1 MGRIPNRT
9 TSDSAENR
17 ALSLAPPDP
26 PRYYRQMNE
35 TSATSASGD
44 SLLPDG
50 ITTLTTIHFA
60 IIAVLALFVIA
71 GLLWGIKAKRS
82 RKKASRDVI
91 ANAREA
97 GVEPAPEPTPDL
109 PAAPTPAAAPA
120 PETPPAP
127 TPKPAPKPTPAPSQ
141 SQVQTAPT
149 PIPVARPVAPAPQ
162 PVAPAPAPAPAPTP
176 APLSDEPIAA
186 ASFDANP
193 AAEAATPTEAPA
205 PIPAPAPA
213 PAPTPAVDH
222 AAAPVTQLKGLGPKV
237 ATRLAELGVTTV
249 GDMAALS
256 ETEAQNIDAQLGAF
270 TGRMGRDRWI
280 EQSRLLAAGDKPGFE
295 AVFGKL

>member
-1 MGRIPNRT
+1 
-9 TSDSAENR
+9 
-17 ALSLAPPDP
+17 
-26 PRYYRQMNE
+26 MNE

-109 PAAPTPAAAPA
+109 PAAPV

-127 TPKPAPKPTPAPSQ
+127 TPEPAPKPAPAPSQ
-141 SQVQTAPT
+141 SQVQTAPIPT
-149 PIPVARPVAPAPQ
+149 PAPIQVARPVAPAQQ
-162 PVAPAPAPAPAPTP
+162 PVAPAPAP

-205 PIPAPAPA
+205 PTPTPTPAPAPT

>member
-17 ALSLAPPDP
+17 AISLAHPDP

-82 RKKASRDVI
+82 RVKASRDVI

-97 GVEPAPEPTPDL
+97 GVEPEPAPEPTADS
-109 PAAPTPAAAPA
+109 PATP
-120 PETPPAP
+120 PPAP
-127 TPKPAPKPTPAPSQ
+127 TPAPKPTPTPSQ
-141 SQVQTAPT
+141 SQVQTAPA
-149 PIPVARPVAPAPQ
+149 PVAAPVAPPAPIPVAPAP
-162 PVAPAPAPAPAPTP
+162 PPIADAPAPGLAP

-193 AAEAATPTEAPA
+193 AAEAVTPTET
-205 PIPAPAPA
+205 PAPAPA
-213 PAPTPAVDH
+213 PAPTPAPVPAVDH
-222 AAAPVTQLKGLGPKV
+222 AAAPVTLLKGLGPKV

-249 GDMAALS
+249 GQMAALS

>member
-1 MGRIPNRT
+1 MGRIPNRPAC
-9 TSDSAENR
+9 DSAENH
-17 ALSLAPPDP
+17 AFPLAPPDS
-26 PRYYRQMNE
+26 PRYYRQLNE
-35 TSATSASGD
+35 TSATSASGT

-82 RKKASRDVI
+82 RVKASRDVI
-91 ANAREA
+91 ANARQA
-97 GVEPAPEPTPDL
+97 GVDPEPAPEPTAAK
-109 PAAPTPAAAPA
+109 PATPIPAAARETAPTPA
-120 PETPPAP
+120 P
-127 TPKPAPKPTPAPSQ
+127 TPTPAPSQ
-141 SQVQTAPT
+141 SQVQTAPA
-149 PIPVARPVAPAPQ
+149 PAPVARPMPVAPPAPIPVAPAP
-162 PVAPAPAPAPAPTP
+162 PPIADAPAPGLAPAPRA
-176 APLSDEPIAA
+176 DEPIVT
-186 ASFDANP
+186 ASVDANP
-193 AAEAATPTEAPA
+193 AAEAAAPTKAPS
-205 PIPAPAPA
+205 APA

-237 ATRLAELGVTTV
+237 AARLAELGVTTV
-249 GDMAALS
+249 GQMAALS
-256 ETEAQNIDAQLGAF
+256 EAEAQNIDAQLGAF

>member
-1 MGRIPNRT
+1 
-9 TSDSAENR
+9 
-17 ALSLAPPDP
+17 
-26 PRYYRQMNE
+26 MNE
-35 TSATSASGD
+35 TSATSASGQ

-82 RKKASRDVI
+82 RVKASRDVI

-97 GVEPAPEPTPDL
+97 GVEPEPAPL
-109 PAAPTPAAAPA
+109 PNADGTTTPTPATVRETAPV
-120 PETPPAP
+120 P
-127 TPKPAPKPTPAPSQ
+127 TPAPKPTPVPSQ
-141 SQVQTAPT
+141 SQVQTAPA
-149 PIPVARPVAPAPQ
+149 PAPAPVAPPMPVAPPVAPAP
-162 PVAPAPAPAPAPTP
+162 PPIADAPAPGLAPTP
-176 APLSDEPIAA
+176 LTAEPIAA
-186 ASFDANP
+186 ASFDADP
-193 AAEAATPTEAPA
+193 AAEAAAPTEAPS
-205 PIPAPAPA
+205 APAPA
-213 PAPTPAVDH
+213 ATPAVDH

-237 ATRLAELGVTTV
+237 AARLAELGVTTV
-249 GDMAALS
+249 GQMAALS
-256 ETEAQNIDAQLGAF
+256 EAEAQNIDAQLGAF

>member
-1 MGRIPNRT
+1 
-9 TSDSAENR
+9 
-17 ALSLAPPDP
+17 
-26 PRYYRQMNE
+26 MNE

-127 TPKPAPKPTPAPSQ
+127 TQKPAPKPAPAPSQ

-162 PVAPAPAPAPAPTP
+162 PVAAAPAPAPAPTP

>member
-1 MGRIPNRT
+1 
-9 TSDSAENR
+9 
-17 ALSLAPPDP
+17 
-26 PRYYRQMNE
+26 MNE

-109 PAAPTPAAAPA
+109 PAAPTPAAAP
-120 PETPPAP
+120 ETPPAP
-127 TPKPAPKPTPAPSQ
+127 APKPAPKPAPAPSQ

-149 PIPVARPVAPAPQ
+149 PIPVAPAPQ

>member
-1 MGRIPNRT
+1 
-9 TSDSAENR
+9 
-17 ALSLAPPDP
+17 
-26 PRYYRQMNE
+26 MNE

-109 PAAPTPAAAPA
+109 PAAPV

-127 TPKPAPKPTPAPSQ
+127 TPEPAPKPAPAPSQ
-141 SQVQTAPT
+141 SQVQTAPIPT
-149 PIPVARPVAPAPQ
+149 PAPIPVARPVAPAPQ
-162 PVAPAPAPAPAPTP
+162 PVAPAPAP

-205 PIPAPAPA
+205 PTPTPTPAPAPT

>member
-1 MGRIPNRT
+1 VRRIPNRT

-17 ALSLAPPDP
+17 AISLAHPDP

-109 PAAPTPAAAPA
+109 PPAPTPVAASETRPAPA
-120 PETPPAP
+120 
-127 TPKPAPKPTPAPSQ
+127 PKPAPKPTPAPSQ

-149 PIPVARPVAPAPQ
+149 PTPAPIPVARPVAPAPQ
-162 PVAPAPAPAPAPTP
+162 PVAPAPAP

>member
-1 MGRIPNRT
+1 
-9 TSDSAENR
+9 
-17 ALSLAPPDP
+17 
-26 PRYYRQMNE
+26 MNE

-109 PAAPTPAAAPA
+109 PPAPTPVAASETRPAPA
-120 PETPPAP
+120 
-127 TPKPAPKPTPAPSQ
+127 PKPAPKPTPAPSQ
-141 SQVQTAPT
+141 SQVQTAPIPT
-149 PIPVARPVAPAPQ
+149 PAPIPVASPVAPAPQ
-162 PVAPAPAPAPAPTP
+162 PAAPAPAP

-205 PIPAPAPA
+205 PTPAPA
-213 PAPTPAVDH
+213 PAPTLAVDH

>member
-1 MGRIPNRT
+1 
-9 TSDSAENR
+9 
-17 ALSLAPPDP
+17 
-26 PRYYRQMNE
+26 MNE

-97 GVEPAPEPTPDL
+97 GVEPAPEPTRDL

>member
-1 MGRIPNRT
+1 
-9 TSDSAENR
+9 
-17 ALSLAPPDP
+17 
-26 PRYYRQMNE
+26 MNE

-120 PETPPAP
+120 PETRPAP
-127 TPKPAPKPTPAPSQ
+127 TPKPAPAPSQ
-141 SQVQTAPT
+141 SQVQTAPIPT
-149 PIPVARPVAPAPQ
+149 PAPIPVARPVAPAPQ
-162 PVAPAPAPAPAPTP
+162 PVAPAPAPAP

-205 PIPAPAPA
+205 PTPAAAPAPAPA

>member
-17 ALSLAPPDP
+17 AISLAHPDP

-35 TSATSASGD
+35 TSATSASGE
-44 SLLPDG
+44 SLLPNG

-82 RKKASRDVI
+82 RVKASRDVI

-97 GVEPAPEPTPDL
+97 GVEPEPAPEPTADSSATP
-109 PAAPTPAAAPA
+109 PPAAAA
-120 PETPPAP
+120 RETPPAP
-127 TPKPAPKPTPAPSQ
+127 TP
-141 SQVQTAPT
+141 
-149 PIPVARPVAPAPQ
+149 APA
-162 PVAPAPAPAPAPTP
+162 
-176 APLSDEPIAA
+176 
-186 ASFDANP
+186 
-193 AAEAATPTEAPA
+193 
-205 PIPAPAPA
+205 
-213 PAPTPAVDH
+213 PAVDH
-222 AAAPVTQLKGLGPKV
+222 AAAPVTLLKGLGPKV

>member
-1 MGRIPNRT
+1 
-9 TSDSAENR
+9 
-17 ALSLAPPDP
+17 
-26 PRYYRQMNE
+26 MNE

-109 PAAPTPAAAPA
+109 PPAPTPVAASETRPAPA
-120 PETPPAP
+120 
-127 TPKPAPKPTPAPSQ
+127 PKPAPKPTPAPSQ

-149 PIPVARPVAPAPQ
+149 PTPAPIPVARPVAPAPQ
-162 PVAPAPAPAPAPTP
+162 PVAPAPAP

-205 PIPAPAPA
+205 PAPTPTPA
-213 PAPTPAVDH
+213 PAPTVDH

>member
-1 MGRIPNRT
+1 
-9 TSDSAENR
+9 
-17 ALSLAPPDP
+17 
-26 PRYYRQMNE
+26 MNE

-82 RKKASRDVI
+82 RKRRRATSS
-91 ANAREA
+91 
-97 GVEPAPEPTPDL
+97 
-109 PAAPTPAAAPA
+109 PTPAKPA
-120 PETPPAP
+120 SNPHPSRPPICPPRRRPPPLPKRPRRQPRSRPRNRLPRPASRRSRPPRPRPPPRFRSHARSRPHRSQSRPRPLPRRPPRRCPTNRSPPPA
-127 TPKPAPKPTPAPSQ
+127 
-141 SQVQTAPT
+141 
-149 PIPVARPVAPAPQ
+149 
-162 PVAPAPAPAPAPTP
+162 
-176 APLSDEPIAA
+176 L
-186 ASFDANP
+186 DANP

-205 PIPAPAPA
+205 PTPTPTPA

-280 EQSRLLAAGDKPGFE
+280 EQSRLLAAGDKPGF
-295 AVFGKL
+295 

>member
-1 MGRIPNRT
+1 MRRIPNRT

-17 ALSLAPPDP
+17 AISLAHPDP

-109 PAAPTPAAAPA
+109 P
-120 PETPPAP
+120 
-127 TPKPAPKPTPAPSQ
+127 
-141 SQVQTAPT
+141 
-149 PIPVARPVAPAPQ
+149 
-162 PVAPAPAPAPAPTP
+162 PAPAGGGGESPCAGLAHDEY
-176 APLSDEPIAA
+176 AVPLPLTRPDWTA
-186 ASFDANP
+186 
-193 AAEAATPTEAPA
+193 
-205 PIPAPAPA
+205 
-213 PAPTPAVDH
+213 
-222 AAAPVTQLKGLGPKV
+222 GPR
-237 ATRLAELGVTTV
+237 TRTA
-249 GDMAALS
+249 
-256 ETEAQNIDAQLGAF
+256 
-270 TGRMGRDRWI
+270 
-280 EQSRLLAAGDKPGFE
+280 SRLICR
-295 AVFGKL
+295 

>member
-1 MGRIPNRT
+1 MRRIPNRT

-17 ALSLAPPDP
+17 AISLAHPDP

-141 SQVQTAPT
+141 SQVQTAPIPT
-149 PIPVARPVAPAPQ
+149 PGPIPVARPVAPAPQ
-162 PVAPAPAPAPAPTP
+162 PVAPAPAP

>member
-17 ALSLAPPDP
+17 AISLAHPDP

-82 RKKASRDVI
+82 RVKASRDVI

-97 GVEPAPEPTPDL
+97 GVEPEPAPEPTADS
-109 PAAPTPAAAPA
+109 PATP
-120 PETPPAP
+120 PPAP
-127 TPKPAPKPTPAPSQ
+127 TPAPKPTPTPSQ
-141 SQVQTAPT
+141 SQVQTAPA
-149 PIPVARPVAPAPQ
+149 PVAAPVAPPAPIPVAPAP
-162 PVAPAPAPAPAPTP
+162 PPIADAPAPGLAP

-193 AAEAATPTEAPA
+193 AAEAVTPTET
-205 PIPAPAPA
+205 PA
-213 PAPTPAVDH
+213 PAPTPTPAPAPAVDH
-222 AAAPVTQLKGLGPKV
+222 AAAPVTLLKGLGPKV

-249 GDMAALS
+249 GQMAALS

>member
-1 MGRIPNRT
+1 
-9 TSDSAENR
+9 
-17 ALSLAPPDP
+17 
-26 PRYYRQMNE
+26 MNE

-141 SQVQTAPT
+141 SQVQTAPN
-149 PIPVARPVAPAPQ
+149 PIPAPITVTRPVAPAPQ
-162 PVAPAPAPAPAPTP
+162 PVAPAPAAAAPAPAP

-205 PIPAPAPA
+205 PTPTPTPAPAPAPA
-213 PAPTPAVDH
+213 PAPTVDH

>member
-1 MGRIPNRT
+1 
-9 TSDSAENR
+9 
-17 ALSLAPPDP
+17 
-26 PRYYRQMNE
+26 MNE

-109 PAAPTPAAAPA
+109 PAAPTSAAAPA

-141 SQVQTAPT
+141 SQVQTAPIPT
-149 PIPVARPVAPAPQ
+149 PAPIPVARPVAPAPQ
-162 PVAPAPAPAPAPTP
+162 PVAPAPAAATPAPTP

-205 PIPAPAPA
+205 PTPAPA

>member
-1 MGRIPNRT
+1 
-9 TSDSAENR
+9 
-17 ALSLAPPDP
+17 
-26 PRYYRQMNE
+26 MNE

-97 GVEPAPEPTPDL
+97 GVEPEPAPEPTADSPATPP
-109 PAAPTPAAAPA
+109 PAAR
-120 PETPPAP
+120 ET
-127 TPKPAPKPTPAPSQ
+127 PAPKPTPTPSQ

-149 PIPVARPVAPAPQ
+149 PSPVARPVAPAPQ
-162 PVAPAPAPAPAPTP
+162 PVAAAPAPAP

-205 PIPAPAPA
+205 PTPTPTPA

>member
-1 MGRIPNRT
+1 
-9 TSDSAENR
+9 
-17 ALSLAPPDP
+17 
-26 PRYYRQMNE
+26 MNE

-120 PETPPAP
+120 PANQTPPAP
-127 TPKPAPKPTPAPSQ
+127 TPKPAPKPAPAPSQ
-141 SQVQTAPT
+141 SRVRRSFSQT
-149 PIPVARPVAPAPQ
+149 RQ
-162 PVAPAPAPAPAPTP
+162 
-176 APLSDEPIAA
+176 
-186 ASFDANP
+186 
-193 AAEAATPTEAPA
+193 
-205 PIPAPAPA
+205 
-213 PAPTPAVDH
+213 
-222 AAAPVTQLKGLGPKV
+222 
-237 ATRLAELGVTTV
+237 
-249 GDMAALS
+249 
-256 ETEAQNIDAQLGAF
+256 
-270 TGRMGRDRWI
+270 
-280 EQSRLLAAGDKPGFE
+280 
-295 AVFGKL
+295 